1 MRADVAEATDCDCGS
16 ENVSENCRSPSDCVC
31 CCNCGSKRK
40 EEDEEDIQP
49 DSPVNTPRKKTYTIT
64 HIVTDLT
71 VCEGNGI

>member
-1 MRADVAEATDCDCGS
+1 MRADVAEATDCDCES

-49 DSPVNTPRKKTYTIT
+49 DSPVRKLIQS